1 MWGYL
6 VLFLFGAFLY
16 TWLTGVEANDLAAG
30 SIKGASTLE
39 LLESNLQKLIQDMP
53 WDGMDS
59 APFVFSLF
67 FAISKQC
74 GHARGVTVEQG
85 PSSYRGRLAIRAF
98 FFFGGCLCIGLNVS
112 CSGCVGA
119 GASSTCSVTN
129 NARDLPHCPQLLQRI
144 TRRQAQL
151 TTHHETDNT

>member
-67 FAISKQC
+67 CNFQAVWPRQGC
-74 GHARGVTVEQG
+74 NGRARSIVL
-85 PSSYRGRLAIRAF
+85 PWPACNSCIL
-98 FFFGGCLCIGLNVS
+98 FFGGCLCIGLNVS